1 MAELDAVAAAKY
13 FKDAK
18 ILVQMPKLDK
28 DGNPVRNPE
37 TKRIVT
43 VDEDLE
49 PRHIVG
55 VREFSEM
62 DPRLTSRFAE
72 YGVEMPTQPE
82 QYRLEA

>member
-55 VREFSEM
+55 VRDLGSAVSITVA
-62 DPRLTSRFAE
+62 DGRKYATAKSGA
-72 YGVEMPTQPE
+72 GK
-82 QYRLEA
+82 

>member
-55 VREFSEM
+55 ARDLGSTVSITVADGRKYS
-62 DPRLTSRFAE
+62 AAKNA
-72 YGVEMPTQPE
+72 GGK
-82 QYRLEA
+82 

>member
-55 VREFSEM
+55 VRDLGGTVSITVA
-62 DPRLTSRFAE
+62 DGRKYAVAKNA
-72 YGVEMPTQPE
+72 G
-82 QYRLEA
+82 AK

>member
-1 MAELDAVAAAKY
+1 MAEHDAVAAAKY

-18 ILVQMPKLDK
+18 ILVQMPRLDK
-28 DGNPVRNPE
+28 DGNPVRHPE

-55 VREFSEM
+55 VRDLGNTVSITVA
-62 DPRLTSRFAE
+62 DGRKYAATKSGA
-72 YGVEMPTQPE
+72 GK
-82 QYRLEA
+82 

>member
-55 VREFSEM
+55 ARDLGAKVAITVADGRKYQ
-62 DPRLTSRFAE
+62 AAKNA
-72 YGVEMPTQPE
+72 GGK
-82 QYRLEA
+82 

>member
-55 VREFSEM
+55 VRDLGNAVSITVA
-62 DPRLTSRFAE
+62 DGRKYSAAKA
-72 YGVEMPTQPE
+72 G
-82 QYRLEA
+82 AK

>member
-49 PRHIVG
+49 ARHIVG
-55 VREFSEM
+55 VRDLGNTVSITVA
-62 DPRLTSRFAE
+62 DGRKYAATKSGA
-72 YGVEMPTQPE
+72 GK
-82 QYRLEA
+82 

>member
-43 VDEDLE
+43 VDEDLD

-55 VREFSEM
+55 VRDLGGTVSITVA
-62 DPRLTSRFAE
+62 DGRKYSTAKSGA
-72 YGVEMPTQPE
+72 GK
-82 QYRLEA
+82 